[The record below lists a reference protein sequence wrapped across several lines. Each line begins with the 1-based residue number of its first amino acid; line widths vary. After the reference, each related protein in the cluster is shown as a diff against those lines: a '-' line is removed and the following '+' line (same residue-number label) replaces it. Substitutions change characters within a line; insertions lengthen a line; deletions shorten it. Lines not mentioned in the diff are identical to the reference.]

1 MTLHEAIESSETKT
15 AEAWEARALRVT
27 SGEAVR
33 IRHHATKH
41 GAPNGMLF
49 HAASVPSRPSI
60 APYQEDIR
68 EDDKHYNH
76 LNWRP
81 C

>member
-1 MTLHEAIESSETKT
+1 MNLYNAIETSPTKT
-15 AEAWEARALRVT
+15 AEAWEERILRVT
-27 SGEAVR
+27 NGEIVR
-33 IRHHATKH
+33 IRHHATRH
-41 GAPNGMLF
+41 GSPVGMLF

-60 APYQEDIR
+60 MPYQEDIR

-76 LNWRP
+76 LNWSP